1 MKLSTLIAYRALID
15 QLSPQDTD
23 LMIRSHVGPLLHAI
37 SEHEIQFPEL
47 VQQLEKDHQEIHA
60 SYSRLISTTRSMKKQ
75 LQDLIDD
82 LEAEYFRESERFYNL
97 EIQTD
102 SAEYILNRKAN
113 ITESAYEYVC
123 SRLKLYSDWHHPAML
138 FRPGLEP
145 LINNL
150 VGSDP
155 LYLVDHDMELL
166 APGLARFPPEYQG
179 RLRTYVITEQHDQ
192 PILSALPD
200 QQFGLVVA
208 YHYFNFKT
216 LDLIGK
222 YLAEVYTKL
231 RPGGII
237 AMTFNNCDHAAG
249 VELAER
255 HFMCYTPG
263 SLILNTAKNIGFQ
276 LVHQHSLDSAM
287 TWIELQ
293 RPGQM
298 TSLRGGQSL
307 ARIVAKSK

>member
-1 MKLSTLIAYRALID
+1 
-15 QLSPQDTD
+15 
-23 LMIRSHVGPLLHAI
+23 MIQSHVGPLLHAI

-47 VQQLEKDHQEIHA
+47 VQQLENDHREIHT
-60 SYSRLISTTRSMKKQ
+60 SYGRLISTTRSMKKQ

-102 SAEYILNRKAN
+102 SAEYILNRKAS

-166 APGLARFPPEYQG
+166 TPGLARFTAEYQG

-192 PILSALPD
+192 PILANLPD

-208 YHYFNFKT
+208 YYYFNFKT

-231 RPGGII
+231 RPGGIM
-237 AMTFNNCDHAAG
+237 AMTFNNCDYASG

-263 SLILNTAKNIGFQ
+263 SLILNIAKNIGFQ